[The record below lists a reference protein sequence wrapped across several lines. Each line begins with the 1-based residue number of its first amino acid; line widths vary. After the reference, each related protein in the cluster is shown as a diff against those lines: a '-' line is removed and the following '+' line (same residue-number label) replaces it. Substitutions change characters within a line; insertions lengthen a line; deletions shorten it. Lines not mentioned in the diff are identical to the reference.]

1 MFVLTTNT
9 GRQVQMEWGTY
20 AMYLYCEKR
29 GIDLKGFAEE
39 IGNLQF
45 SIPVIVTMLQSA
57 VKATKKPEPEFDE
70 VCEWIDECGG
80 LLAQS
85 GPLHDFAN
93 YVITRTVLKTSD
105 PVSEEKKSQPIA

>member
-1 MFVLTTNT
+1 
-9 GRQVQMEWGTY
+9 MEWGTY

-39 IGNLQF
+39 ISSLQF
-45 SIPVIVTMLQSA
+45 NIPVIVNMLQSA
-57 VKATKKPEPEFDE
+57 VMATKQPCPEFGE

-93 YVITRTVLKTSD
+93 YVIKRTVLN
-105 PVSEEKKSQPIA
+105 VSGEEEEKKNQPTL

>member
-1 MFVLTTNT
+1 
-9 GRQVQMEWGTY
+9 MEWGTY

-39 IGNLQF
+39 VSNLQF
-45 SIPVIVTMLQSA
+45 NIPVIVSLLQSA

-70 VCEWIDECGG
+70 VCLWIDECGG

-85 GPLHDFAN
+85 GPLHEFAN
-93 YVITRTVLKTSD
+93 YVISRTVLTTSD
-105 PVSEEKKSQPIA
+105 PVTQEKKSELSS